1 MDGKSF
7 QILAALAAEPS
18 HGYALRQE
26 VETRTEGRIRLW
38 PATLYG
44 TLAELAER
52 GWIAEVSSPVGEG
65 DDPRRRYY
73 ALTEDGRGALA
84 DEAARLEELAGLARS
99 RLAAGETGS

>member
-18 HGYALRQE
+18 HGYAIRQE
-26 VETRTEGRIRLW
+26 VESRTNGEIRLW

-44 TLAELAER
+44 TLAELDER
-52 GWIAEVSSPVGEG
+52 GWISEVASPVGDG

-73 ALTEDGRGALA
+73 ALTGEGRQALA
-84 DEAARLEELAGLARS
+84 DEAAHLEALAGLARE
-99 RLAAGETGS
+99 RLALGEVGS

>member
-18 HGYALRQE
+18 HGYAIRQE
-26 VETRTEGRIRLW
+26 VESRTDGRIRLW

-52 GWIAEVSSPVGEG
+52 GWIVEVPSPVGEG

-73 ALTEDGRGALA
+73 GLTDDGRRALA
-84 DEAARLEELAGLARS
+84 DEAARLEELAGLARE
-99 RLAAGETGS
+99 RLAAGEARS